1 MTDWRDNVTW
11 YTHDTPF
18 GKFVKAVLLLL
29 SAILARVTVE
39 GSENVPPNSPCVI
52 VANHLS
58 LFDII
63 YLGINLPTIPHFMA
77 KKELFKNPVL
87 GWMIRAG
94 GSFPVN
100 RGEGDAWALAQ
111 AGRVLDEGAILFMFP
126 EGTRSK
132 GDSAL
137 KRGKVGAVKLA
148 LEHQVP
154 VVPAAIWGTEIFKIG
169 VRRNNITIRFGQ
181 PVDVVTLAGPLPY
194 KHEIYRELTT
204 TVMEKIA
211 AMLPPQYRG
220 FYADSVADD
229 A

>member
-1 MTDWRDNVTW
+1 MTDWRDNVPW
-11 YTHDTPF
+11 YTYDTLV
-18 GKFVKAVLLLL
+18 GKFVVGVLRPL
-29 SAILARVTVE
+29 SGVLAKTTIE
-39 GSENVPPNSPCVI
+39 GQENVPRNSSCVV

-58 LFDII
+58 LYDII

-87 GWMIRAG
+87 GWIIRSG

-100 RGEGDAWALAQ
+100 RGEGDTWALAQ
-111 AGRVLDEGAILFMFP
+111 AGKVLDDGAILFMFP

-132 GDSAL
+132 KTSAL

-154 VVPAAIWGTEIFKIG
+154 VVPAAIWGTENFKIG
-169 VRRNNITIRFGQ
+169 IRRNNINICFGE
-181 PVDVVTLAGPLPY
+181 PVDVGALAGEPPY

-204 TVMEKIA
+204 GIMQKIA
-211 AMLPPQYRG
+211 AMLPKQYRG
-220 FYADSVADD
+220 FYADSEA
-229 A
+229 